1 MSETKK
7 KAAAPKPVNKPYLT
21 GAPLDSSCIGGAVR
35 FFVYLLLMAIA
46 FLFLG
51 AVLSFDSF
59 ALRLVL
65 NLAVVVLLLT
75 VMFQSGASAGSL
87 AVNAGE
93 MAYQRKESNRMLNP
107 AEIRACY
114 HPLKGFLTALLGS
127 LPLLIASTVLAC
139 LTQRQ
144 MTTIGALPTWVSS
157 MMNNVDN
164 GAALAVYAQPDG
176 NTAMTIL
183 RMIIRV
189 CILPAVNIVGATNSD
204 AMLRLEQLS
213 PLLCCLPM
221 IAYGLGY
228 PQGVRIRAQ
237 VQADIAAGKRKARK
251 KANKERKQ
259 RIQHNG
265 PEQLN

>member
-7 KAAAPKPVNKPYLT
+7 KTAAPKPVSKKPYLT
-21 GAPLDSSCIGGAVR
+21 GTPLDSSCIGGALR
-35 FFVYLLLMAIA
+35 FFLYLLMMAIA

-59 ALRLVL
+59 MLRLII
-65 NLAVVVLLLT
+65 NLAVVLLLLT
-75 VMFQSGASAGSL
+75 VMFQSGAAAGSV

-93 MAYQRKESNRMLNP
+93 LAYQLND
-107 AEIRACY
+107 AEICACY
-114 HPLKGFLTALLGS
+114 HPLKGFLTALIGS
-127 LPLLIASTVLAC
+127 LPLLIAATVLAC
-139 LTQRQ
+139 TTQRQ
-144 MTTIGALPTWVSS
+144 MTSIGALPTWVRS
-157 MMNNVDN
+157 MMDNVDN
-164 GAALAVYAQPDG
+164 GAALAVYAQDG
-176 NTAMTIL
+176 GVAGMTIL
-183 RMIIRV
+183 RIVIRT

-204 AMLRLEQLS
+204 AMLRLEQFS

-228 PQGVRIRAQ
+228 PQGVRIRSQ

-259 RIQHNG
+259 RTAQNG

>member
-7 KAAAPKPVNKPYLT
+7 KTAAPKPVSKKPYLT
-21 GAPLDSSCIGGAVR
+21 GTPLDSSCIGGAMR
-35 FFVYLLLMAIA
+35 FFLYLLMMAIA

-59 ALRLVL
+59 TLRLII
-65 NLAVVVLLLT
+65 NLAVVLLLLT
-75 VMFQSGASAGSL
+75 VMFQSGAAAGSV
-87 AVNAGE
+87 AVKAGE
-93 MAYQRKESNRMLNP
+93 LAYQRKESNRMLND

-114 HPLKGFLTALLGS
+114 HPLKGFLTALIGS
-127 LPLLIASTVLAC
+127 LPLLIGATV
-139 LTQRQ
+139 
-144 MTTIGALPTWVSS
+144 
-157 MMNNVDN
+157 
-164 GAALAVYAQPDG
+164 LAVYAQDG
-176 NTAMTIL
+176 GVAGMTIL
-183 RMIIRV
+183 RIVIRT

-204 AMLRLEQLS
+204 AMLRLEQFS

-228 PQGVRIRAQ
+228 PQGVRIRTQ

-259 RIQHNG
+259 RTAQNG

>member
-7 KAAAPKPVNKPYLT
+7 KTAAPKPVSKKPYLT
-21 GAPLDSSCIGGAVR
+21 GKPLDSSCIGGAMR
-35 FFVYLLLMAIA
+35 FFLYLLMMAIA

-59 ALRLVL
+59 TLRLII
-65 NLAVVVLLLT
+65 NLAVVLLLLT
-75 VMFQSGASAGSL
+75 VMFQSGAAAGSV
-87 AVNAGE
+87 AVKAGE
-93 MAYQRKESNRMLNP
+93 LAYQRKESNRMLND

-114 HPLKGFLTALLGS
+114 HPLKGFLTALIGS
-127 LPLLIASTVLAC
+127 LPLLIAATV
-139 LTQRQ
+139 
-144 MTTIGALPTWVSS
+144 
-157 MMNNVDN
+157 
-164 GAALAVYAQPDG
+164 LAVYAQDG
-176 NTAMTIL
+176 GVAGMTIL
-183 RMIIRV
+183 RIVIRT

-204 AMLRLEQLS
+204 AMLRLEQFS

-228 PQGVRIRAQ
+228 PQGVRIRTQ

-259 RIQHNG
+259 RAAQNG

>member
-7 KAAAPKPVNKPYLT
+7 KTAAPKPVSKKPYLT
-21 GAPLDSSCIGGAVR
+21 GTPLDSSCIGGALR
-35 FFVYLLLMAIA
+35 FFLYLLMMAIA

-59 ALRLVL
+59 TLRLII
-65 NLAVVVLLLT
+65 NLAVVLLMLT
-75 VMFQSGASAGSL
+75 VMFQSGAAAGSV

-93 MAYQRKESNRMLNP
+93 L
-107 AEIRACY
+107 
-114 HPLKGFLTALLGS
+114 
-127 LPLLIASTVLAC
+127 
-139 LTQRQ
+139 
-144 MTTIGALPTWVSS
+144 
-157 MMNNVDN
+157 
-164 GAALAVYAQPDG
+164 VYAQDG
-176 NTAMTIL
+176 GVAGMTIL
-183 RMIIRV
+183 RIVIRT

-204 AMLRLEQLS
+204 AMLRLEQFS

-228 PQGVRIRAQ
+228 PQGVRIRTQ

-259 RIQHNG
+259 RAAQNG

>member
-7 KAAAPKPVNKPYLT
+7 KTAAPKPVSKKPYLT
-21 GAPLDSSCIGGAVR
+21 GKPLDSSCIGGALR
-35 FFVYLLLMAIA
+35 FFLYLLMMAIA

-59 ALRLVL
+59 TLRLII
-65 NLAVVVLLLT
+65 NLAVVLLLLT
-75 VMFQSGASAGSL
+75 VMFQSGAAAGSV

-93 MAYQRKESNRMLNP
+93 LAYQRKESNRMLND

-114 HPLKGFLTALLGS
+114 HALKGFLTALIGS
-127 LPLLIASTVLAC
+127 LPLLIAATVLAC
-139 LTQRQ
+139 TTQRQ
-144 MTTIGALPTWVSS
+144 MTSI
-157 MMNNVDN
+157 MDNVDN
-164 GAALAVYAQPDG
+164 GAALAVYAQDG
-176 NTAMTIL
+176 GVAGMTIL
-183 RMIIRV
+183 RMVIRT

-204 AMLRLEQLS
+204 AMLRLEQFS

-228 PQGVRIRAQ
+228 PQGVRIRTQ

-259 RIQHNG
+259 RAAQNG

>member
-7 KAAAPKPVNKPYLT
+7 KTAAPKPVSKKPYLT

-35 FFVYLLLMAIA
+35 FFVYLLMMAIA

-59 ALRLVL
+59 ALRLII
-65 NLAVVVLLLT
+65 NLAVVLLVLT
-75 VMFQSGASAGSL
+75 VMFQSGASAGSI

-93 MAYQRKESNRMLNP
+93 LAYQRKESNRML
-107 AEIRACY
+107 
-114 HPLKGFLTALLGS
+114 KGFLTALIGS

-139 LTQRQ
+139 TAQRQ
-144 MTTIGALPTWVSS
+144 MTSIGALPTWVSG
-157 MMNNVDN
+157 MMDNVDN
-164 GAALAVYAQPDG
+164 GAALVAYAQG
-176 NTAMTIL
+176 GSVTGISIL
-183 RMIIRV
+183 RMIIRT

-259 RIQHNG
+259 RSQNG

>member
-21 GAPLDSSCIGGAVR
+21 GAPLDTSCIGGAAR
-35 FFVYLLLMAIA
+35 FFLYLLMMAIA

-65 NLAVVVLLLT
+65 NLAVVLLMLT
-75 VMFQSGASAGSL
+75 VMFQSGVSAGSV
-87 AVNAGE
+87 AVSAGE
-93 MAYQRKESNRMLNP
+93 MAYQRKESNRMLND

-114 HPLKGFLTALLGS
+114 HPLKGFLTALIGS

-139 LTQRQ
+139 TAQRQ
-144 MTTIGALPTWVSS
+144 MTGIGALPTWVSS

-164 GAALAVYAQPDG
+164 GAALVAYAQDSSVTG
-176 NTAMTIL
+176 MTIL
-183 RMIIRV
+183 RMVIRT
-189 CILPAVNIVGATNSD
+189 CILPAVNIVGASNSD
-204 AMLRLEQLS
+204 AMLRLEQFS

-228 PQGVRIRAQ
+228 PQGVRVRAQ

-259 RIQHNG
+259 RTQHSG

>member
-7 KAAAPKPVNKPYLT
+7 KTAAPKPVSKKPYLT
-21 GAPLDSSCIGGAVR
+21 GTPLDSSCIGGALR
-35 FFVYLLLMAIA
+35 FFLYLLMMAIA

-59 ALRLVL
+59 TLRLII
-65 NLAVVVLLLT
+65 NLAVVLLLLT
-75 VMFQSGASAGSL
+75 VMFQSGAAAGSVAVSAGEL
-87 AVNAGE
+87 
-93 MAYQRKESNRMLNP
+93 AYQRKESNRMLND

-114 HPLKGFLTALLGS
+114 HPLKGFLTALIGS
-127 LPLLIASTVLAC
+127 LPLLIAATVLAC
-139 LTQRQ
+139 TAQRQ
-144 MTTIGALPTWVSS
+144 MTS
-157 MMNNVDN
+157 MMDNVDN
-164 GAALAVYAQPDG
+164 GAALAVYAQDG
-176 NTAMTIL
+176 GVAGMTIL
-183 RMIIRV
+183 RMVIRT

-204 AMLRLEQLS
+204 AMLRLEQFS

-228 PQGVRIRAQ
+228 PQGVRIRTQ

-259 RIQHNG
+259 RAAQNG

>member
-7 KAAAPKPVNKPYLT
+7 KTAAPKPVSKKPYLT
-21 GAPLDSSCIGGAVR
+21 GTPLDSSCIGGALR
-35 FFVYLLLMAIA
+35 FFLYLLMMAIA

-59 ALRLVL
+59 TLRLII
-65 NLAVVVLLLT
+65 NLAVVLLMLT
-75 VMFQSGASAGSL
+75 VMFQSGAAAGSV

-93 MAYQRKESNRMLNP
+93 LAYQRKESNRMLND

-114 HPLKGFLTALLGS
+114 HPLKGFLTALIGS
-127 LPLLIASTVLAC
+127 LPLLIAATVLAC
-139 LTQRQ
+139 TTQRQ
-144 MTTIGALPTWVSS
+144 MPTWVSS
-157 MMNNVDN
+157 MMDNVDN
-164 GAALAVYAQPDG
+164 GAALAVYAQDG
-176 NTAMTIL
+176 GVAGMTIL
-183 RMIIRV
+183 RIVIRT

-204 AMLRLEQLS
+204 AMLRLEQFS

-228 PQGVRIRAQ
+228 PQGVRIRTQ

-259 RIQHNG
+259 RTSQNG

>member
-7 KAAAPKPVNKPYLT
+7 KTAAPKPVSKKPYLT
-21 GAPLDSSCIGGAVR
+21 GKPLDSSCIGGALR
-35 FFVYLLLMAIA
+35 FFLYLLMMAIA

-59 ALRLVL
+59 TLRLII
-65 NLAVVVLLLT
+65 NLAVVLLLLT
-75 VMFQSGASAGSL
+75 VMFQSGAAAGSV

-93 MAYQRKESNRMLNP
+93 LAYQRKESNRMLND

-114 HPLKGFLTALLGS
+114 HPLKGFLTALIGS
-127 LPLLIASTVLAC
+127 LPLLIAATVLAC
-139 LTQRQ
+139 TTQRQ
-144 MTTIGALPTWVSS
+144 MTSIGALPTWVSS
-157 MMNNVDN
+157 MMDNVDN
-164 GAALAVYAQPDG
+164 GAA
-176 NTAMTIL
+176 
-183 RMIIRV
+183 RMVIRT

-204 AMLRLEQLS
+204 AMLRLEQFS

-228 PQGVRIRAQ
+228 PQGVRIRTQ

-259 RIQHNG
+259 RAAQNG